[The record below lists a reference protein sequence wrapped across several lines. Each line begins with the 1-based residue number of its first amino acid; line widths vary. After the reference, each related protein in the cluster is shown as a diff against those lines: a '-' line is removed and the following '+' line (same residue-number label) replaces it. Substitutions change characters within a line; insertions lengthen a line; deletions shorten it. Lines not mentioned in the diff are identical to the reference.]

1 MSKKPPVQM
10 SNLRRVQL
18 PFQYTDEGRKQIA
31 EKQKLFPRLP
41 DFATKVPVTQ
51 GRVYASAFTFN
62 LYSADTALDSAGNP
76 CRPDAETA
84 QKKDGR
90 RFVQQHASYL
100 QPLIEN
106 IDTVVSKFRDK
117 MRTVDYDTLIG
128 TGLSGALA
136 VPTLARAVGCS
147 WAIVRKDG
155 DGSHSGNA
163 VEGTVGRR
171 WVFVD
176 DLISTGQTRLR
187 VRESMAQFSV
197 DNRFDTDYVGDYL
210 YYGNQFRP
218 KEEGNT

>member
-1 MSKKPPVQM
+1 M
-10 SNLRRVQL
+10 
-18 PFQYTDEGRKQIA
+18 A
-31 EKQKLFPRLP
+31 
-41 DFATKVPVTQ
+41 VTQ
-51 GRVYASAFTFN
+51 GRPYASAFN
-62 LYSADTALDSAGNP
+62 RVYSALAGNP
-76 CRPDAETA
+76 CRPDAEGCQPPHPPA
-84 QKKDGR
+84 QKKDDR

-100 QPLIEN
+100 QPLIED
-106 IDTVVSKFRDK
+106 IDRVVSKFRDK

-136 VPTLARAVGCS
+136 VPALARAVGCK
-147 WAIVRKDG
+147 WAVVRKDG

-187 VRESMAQFSV
+187 VRESMAQFSC
-197 DNRFDTDYVGDYL
+197 DNNFDTEYVGDYL

-218 KEEGNT
+218 EENGN